1 MEPQS
6 AAGLPRASESHALE
20 IAQDICGSNI
30 IATTSGRAQAGVE
43 LAQQRPEAKV
53 TVWFTDLFQHDSAV
67 NAHALSEQKAQKIFV
82 CAADMP
88 PGPYDLAIIPLSK
101 SGEAEFTRDI
111 VQSAFSNLAI
121 GGTLVTAIDNPTDT
135 WLREQLAATGETVSV
150 RPSVK
155 TVGYVIRK
163 TRELQRIRDFRC
175 RYVFRDSGKLIH
187 AISRPGVFSHRRID
201 PGARHL
207 LDQAELS
214 AGMRVLDI
222 GCGSGAV
229 SLGVAARDIGVQV
242 HAIDCF
248 TRSVECTREGAAI
261 NKLSNLS
268 VSLVAHG
275 EIDAEGTYDLAIAN
289 PPYYP
294 DFRIAELFIDTA
306 ARALVKGGKLLLVT
320 KHPAWY
326 VERMHESWEDIATGE
341 VKRYHLIEVTKP

>member
-30 IATTSGRAQAGVE
+30 IATTSGRAQAGVG

-229 SLGVAARDIGVQV
+229 SLGVAA
-242 HAIDCF
+242 
-248 TRSVECTREGAAI
+248 
-261 NKLSNLS
+261 
-268 VSLVAHG
+268 HG

-289 PPYYP
+289 PPYYS

-320 KHPAWY
+320 KHPAWF